1 MKAFALGY
9 LVNSLWQTPL
19 LLVAAWLVAR
29 ATHRM
34 GPAFEHRIWTSALM
48 LEALLPACTFD
59 PFTLLQSANSFIH
72 HLLHIAEPHGTTITI
87 TIGSVS
93 PRNAF
98 DPPAKLFT
106 ALLVAYIVVTLYF
119 CARLAWRARQSSVL
133 RRRAQTLSLTTAAKA
148 SWQRCA
154 NLFQVPDAQLASTPA
169 IAGPVTLGVVQRL
182 LLLPSGWLETLSAE
196 DLDAALA
203 HEFAHMRRRDFAK
216 NLFYELITLPIAYH
230 PALWLTRARVAE
242 SRELLC
248 DALAAEAVAGK
259 QQYAR
264 SLLRLAS
271 KLCTPS
277 QHPVLHAIGIFDANN
292 LERRVMNLTH
302 TTPPLR
308 GLKRFAISAGCVVLA
323 LGTCTSALGLRI
335 PIEESAP
342 PDPPASVGEPAPAP
356 PPVPAPIAERK
367 PVPPPPPPSTPEAQP
382 ASAAPPAHVALAAP
396 APAAEAPV
404 APAPTDAPQA
414 DAQPMHISPA
424 TMASNITGKVAPV
437 YPDEARAEKIQ
448 GTVVLH
454 AIIEKDGKVS
464 SLTVVSGPKELQVA
478 ALDAVRQWTY
488 KPYLLN
494 GNPTQVETTINV
506 NFHIGGY

>member
-1 MKAFALGY
+1 
-9 LVNSLWQTPL
+9 
-19 LLVAAWLVAR
+19 
-29 ATHRM
+29 
-34 GPAFEHRIWTSALM
+34 
-48 LEALLPACTFD
+48 
-59 PFTLLQSANSFIH
+59 
-72 HLLHIAEPHGTTITI
+72 
-87 TIGSVS
+87 
-93 PRNAF
+93 
-98 DPPAKLFT
+98 
-106 ALLVAYIVVTLYF
+106 
-119 CARLAWRARQSSVL
+119 
-133 RRRAQTLSLTTAAKA
+133 
-148 SWQRCA
+148 
-154 NLFQVPDAQLASTPA
+154 
-169 IAGPVTLGVVQRL
+169 
-182 LLLPSGWLETLSAE
+182 
-196 DLDAALA
+196 
-203 HEFAHMRRRDFAK
+203 
-216 NLFYELITLPIAYH
+216 
-230 PALWLTRARVAE
+230 
-242 SRELLC
+242 
-248 DALAAEAVAGK
+248 
-259 QQYAR
+259 
-264 SLLRLAS
+264 
-271 KLCTPS
+271 
-277 QHPVLHAIGIFDANN
+277 
-292 LERRVMNLTH
+292 MNLTH

-323 LGTCTSALGLRI
+323 LGTCTYALGLRI
-335 PIEESAP
+335 PMEESAP
-342 PDPPASVGEPAPAP
+342 PVPPASVAEPAPAP
-356 PPVPAPIAERK
+356 PPVPAPIPERK